1 MKKAILTMLC
11 ATLATGATW
20 AQNHLEASPVM
31 QQVRSIIMQQIEN
44 GSMPK
49 FKADTDPLELRRI
62 TEAAQAGMNSDMPGF
77 TAEPLQLG
85 GIDAEY
91 CHMAQ
96 MRDDAVLIY
105 IHGGGFMCGNAQTS
119 RGYALI
125 YASET
130 HLPVYTFSYRLIP
143 EAPFPAAVTDC
154 FEAYKAV
161 LERHPGKP
169 VFLLGESAGATLCI
183 TTTMMARDNGVQ
195 LPAAIF
201 PYSPVIDMSGAL
213 NRKRATDEDFTIDAD
228 GVQLM
233 TDLYVT
239 PELRQNPYASP
250 YYDDMHGMPPT
261 FLAWD
266 MNEHLAPDSE
276 EIVKKLLTQGVEC
289 HFKAYPHCFH
299 AFAPLGRSTPES
311 SEILDQTIQ
320 FIEAHIK

>member
-1 MKKAILTMLC
+1 MRKLIFTLLC
-11 ATLATGATW
+11 AGMFTCTVS
-20 AQNHLEASPVM
+20 AQNALEASPIM
-31 QQVRSIIMQQIEN
+31 QQVRTIIKQQIEN

-49 FKADTDPLELRRI
+49 FTKDTDPFELRRI
-62 TEAAQAGMNSDMPGF
+62 TENVQAGMDSNVPGYVIEEVKL
-77 TAEPLQLG
+77 A

-91 CHMAQ
+91 CHMSD
-96 MRDDAVLIY
+96 MRDDAVLVY
-105 IHGGGFMCGNAQTS
+105 IHGGGFMCGNAKTS

-130 HLPVYTFSYRLIP
+130 KLPVYTFSYRLMP
-143 EAPFPAAVTDC
+143 EAPFPAGVDDC
-154 FEAYKAV
+154 FNAYKAI

-183 TTTMMARDNGVQ
+183 TTAMKARDNQVQ

-213 NRKRATDEDFTIDAD
+213 KRRRATDEDFTINEE
-228 GVQLM
+228 GVILM
-233 TDLYVT
+233 EDLYVS
-239 PELRQNPYASP
+239 PELRKNPYASP
-250 YYDDMHGMPPT
+250 YYDDMHGMPPM

-320 FIEAHIK
+320 FIESHIK